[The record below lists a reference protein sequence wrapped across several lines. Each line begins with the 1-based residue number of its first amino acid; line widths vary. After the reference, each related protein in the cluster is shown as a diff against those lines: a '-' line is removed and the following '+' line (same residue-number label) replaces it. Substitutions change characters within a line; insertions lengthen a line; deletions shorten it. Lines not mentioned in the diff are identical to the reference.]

1 MEIPLR
7 YLRKL
12 FVCVALLI
20 PSVDAQCIILIM
32 ANLIFLL
39 YTACY
44 MPAKSQLTNAI
55 NITIDSSYVL
65 IVAMFYGYHRLKEK
79 NLD

>member
-7 YLRKL
+7 YLRRL
-12 FVCVALLI
+12 FICLALII
-20 PSVDAQCIILIM
+20 PSVDAQCIIIIM

-39 YTACY
+39 YTACF

-55 NITIDSSYVL
+55 NITIDSSYVVL
-65 IVAMFYGYHRLKEK
+65 AAMFYGYHRLDEK

>member
-7 YLRKL
+7 YLRRL
-12 FVCVALLI
+12 FICLALII
-20 PSVDAQCIILIM
+20 PSVDAQCIIIIM

-39 YTACY
+39 YTACF

-55 NITIDSSYVL
+55 NITIDSSYIIL
-65 IVAMFYGYHRLKEK
+65 AGMLYGYHRLVEK
-79 NLD
+79 TLD